1 MIIFL
6 YFSVS
11 DTKSID
17 RLFVIIEKQRS
28 LLIVSLLSL
37 WKFKDNFPNS
47 KLNIFV
53 VYIIKNT
60 YMLLEWLNLSECFFV
75 QQNELRFFS
84 NLKKRN
90 FRLVNLLSPNFLQEN
105 PSYKKS

>member
-11 DTKSID
+11 ATKSID

-53 VYIIKNT
+53 V
-60 YMLLEWLNLSECFFV
+60 
-75 QQNELRFFS
+75 
-84 NLKKRN
+84 
-90 FRLVNLLSPNFLQEN
+90 
-105 PSYKKS
+105 